1 MKYRDLEERLISNS
15 VLSEDTHHEGTPCWI
30 WIGHPRPNGYGT
42 INIHRS
48 GKTRTYS
55 AHRTAYYEELV
66 GPIPE
71 GWEID
76 HKCCVPNCINP
87 NHLDAVPNTENIRR
101 RDERKR
107 P

>member
-1 MKYRDLEERLISNS
+1 MRYRNLEERLIANS
-15 VLSEDTHHEGTPCWI
+15 VLSEDTHHGGSPCWL
-30 WIGHPRPNGYGT
+30 WIGHLRPNGYGT
-42 INIHRS
+42 INIYRN
-48 GKTRTYS
+48 GKTRTCS
-55 AHRTAYYEELV
+55 AHRTAYEELV

-76 HKCCVPNCINP
+76 HKCFVVNCINP

-107 P
+107 A